1 MLQDE
6 TRIKS
11 KIVVNFVCISA
22 KTWPDVQTKYQS
34 MISFLSHDYDMSF
47 LWAWTTSISTIDWG
61 RPPSD
66 LGHIVRYVSRA
77 SSRNSG
83 RSFVGIGSTHGK
95 IDSSQSKTYNTV
107 ITSKK
112 FEEWMKRTSNPWL
125 FIDRLI
131 PRESHGNPHKRSKF
145 MHGYECPEAEI
156 CWRDLSGGCHNT
168 SNNYKLSRIGR
179 MRPGGNVTGSKFQNL
194 SRLWVLGFW
203 CQSWPNYLKVKM
215 FVGGRKCQQEKYT
228 DEAYWSCHVP
238 LQWSSSVNV

>member
-1 MLQDE
+1 
-6 TRIKS
+6 
-11 KIVVNFVCISA
+11 
-22 KTWPDVQTKYQS
+22 
-34 MISFLSHDYDMSF
+34 MSF

-131 PRESHGNPHKRSKF
+131 PRELMEIRTKDQSSCMVMNVRKLRYVGATFLEVAITHRTTTNSHASVVCVQGEMWLGQSSKIYQDC
-145 MHGYECPEAEI
+145 G
-156 CWRDLSGGCHNT
+156 CWAFDVRADP
-168 SNNYKLSRIGR
+168 II
-179 MRPGGNVTGSKFQNL
+179 
-194 SRLWVLGFW
+194 
-203 CQSWPNYLKVKM
+203 
-215 FVGGRKCQQEKYT
+215 
-228 DEAYWSCHVP
+228 
-238 LQWSSSVNV
+238 